1 MSSSRKGKKTRT
13 RRPSQSQKTP
23 SSIETEP
30 TSTEETINP
39 TPTTSSEGRGPGGGR
54 VRRRRSRRSN
64 EPETRSTF
72 RVPSLIWWGLGGGG
86 IIAVIVLVALL
97 QGTSGGATTND
108 HWHANLGF
116 DICGERTYSLPVF
129 PGDLHSHGDS
139 QIHIHP
145 QTASQSGDN
154 ASLGT
159 FFENARSEVAGFDIS
174 KDRIQVDGEEFRNG
188 DPCAD
193 GTRGQLTVTING
205 EVKEDFLDY
214 LPQDGDVVAVA
225 FR

>member
-1 MSSSRKGKKTRT
+1 M
-13 RRPSQSQKTP
+13 
-23 SSIETEP
+23 
-30 TSTEETINP
+30 
-39 TPTTSSEGRGPGGGR
+39 
-54 VRRRRSRRSN
+54 RRRRSRRSN

-86 IIAVIVLVALL
+86 IIAVIVLVAL
-97 QGTSGGATTND
+97 
-108 HWHANLGF
+108 
-116 DICGERTYSLPVF
+116 PVF
-129 PGDLHSHGDS
+129 PGDLHSPGDS